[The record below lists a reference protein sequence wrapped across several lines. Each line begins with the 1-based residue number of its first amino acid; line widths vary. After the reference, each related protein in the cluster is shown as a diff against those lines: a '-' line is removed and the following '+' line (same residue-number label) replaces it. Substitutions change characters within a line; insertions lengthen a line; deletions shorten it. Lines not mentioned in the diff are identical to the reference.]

1 MNKENITSAEYIYDL
16 QNIKSMVKVIANEI
30 VYWIPNE
37 CPENKDYQTLMEWVQ
52 DGNTIIDNPPE

>member
-37 CPENKDYQTLMEWVQ
+37 CPENRDYQTLMEWVQ

>member
-37 CPENKDYQTLMEWVQ
+37 CPENRDYRTLMEWVQ

>member
-37 CPENKDYQTLMEWVQ
+37 CPENRDYQTLMEWIA
-52 DGNTIIDNPPE
+52 DGGTVIDNGE